1 MSAPSSLVVALLAIA
16 SSGASCGTSPSSPR
30 SVPLAQEFTLSP
42 GETARVEG
50 ADLTVTFESVSADSR
65 CPQGVNCVWE
75 GEAVVLVSLRVD
87 DQPAAR
93 RELRTPADSEAEA
106 GAYRVRLVGLA
117 PLPRAGAS
125 PAPGEYRAT
134 FLVNR
139 T

>member
-1 MSAPSSLVVALLAIA
+1 MSTPSALVALLAFA

-30 SVPLAQEFTLSP
+30 SVPVAHEFTLAP
-42 GETARVEG
+42 GQTARIEG
-50 ADLTVTFESVSADSR
+50 ADLAVTFESVSADSR
-65 CPQGVNCVWE
+65 CPQGVTCVWE
-75 GEAVVLVSLRVD
+75 GDAVVLVSVRVD
-87 DQPAAR
+87 GQPAAR
-93 RELRTPADSEAEA
+93 RELHTARGSEAEA
-106 GAYRVRLVGLA
+106 GSYRVRLVGLA

>member
-1 MSAPSSLVVALLAIA
+1 MSAPSSLVALLAFA

-30 SVPLAQEFTLSP
+30 SVPLAQEFTLAP
-42 GETARVEG
+42 GQTARVEG
-50 ADLTVTFESVSADSR
+50 ADVTFESVSADSR

-75 GEAVVLVSLRVD
+75 GDAVVLVSVRVD
-87 DQPAAR
+87 GQPAAR
-93 RELRTPADSEAEA
+93 RELHTARDSEAEA
-106 GAYRVRLVGLA
+106 GSYRVRLVGLA

-125 PAPGEYRAT
+125 PAPGDYRAT